1 MPKPFL
7 AVVAALWPLPAQ
19 PMHPHRPPHPFLNHP
34 ALFRMR
40 ASQNNRIMNNGRLL
54 LILIVAAASGCA
66 GADYAISPTPPVP
79 TPSGPTAGSAADISM
94 NVAKVAGVT
103 FPSGGGFGFGCG
115 GGSLLPGQT
124 PADVA
129 SPQLAVEARSGISGV
144 VVDSILHT
152 SEQGAAVRRFMF
164 TDLGPLGTG
173 SISLA
178 WGGDSPLI
186 AQTESAARVQFTVA
200 GVVYY
205 HRGPDHF
212 VSPKVSYS
220 CDP

>member
-1 MPKPFL
+1 
-7 AVVAALWPLPAQ
+7 
-19 PMHPHRPPHPFLNHP
+19 
-34 ALFRMR
+34 MR
-40 ASQNNRIMNNGRLL
+40 ASQNNRIMTNGRLL

-66 GADYAISPTPPVP
+66 GADYAIAPTPPVL

-94 NVAKVAGVT
+94 TVAKVTGVT

-115 GGSLLPGQT
+115 GGSRRPGQT

-129 SPQLAVEARSGISGV
+129 SPELIVQARSGVSGV

-152 SEQGAAVRRFMF
+152 SQHGPEVRRFML
-164 TDLGPLGTG
+164 TDDLGPLGTG

-178 WGGDSPLI
+178 WAGDSPLI

-205 HRGPDHF
+205 HRGRDHF